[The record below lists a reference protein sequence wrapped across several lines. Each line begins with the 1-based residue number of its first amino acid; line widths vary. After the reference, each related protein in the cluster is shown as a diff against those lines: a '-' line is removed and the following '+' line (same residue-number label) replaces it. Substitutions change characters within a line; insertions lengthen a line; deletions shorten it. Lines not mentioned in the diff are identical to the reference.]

1 MSTYQAVVE
10 ALGLLERDAALRASL
25 LAPLALLTAHQAAFD
40 PSVASRMAGKKEGE
54 EGTWTRGNKKAKG
67 SKRPQEEGQGAAGA
81 EVPGSGGKAARQ

>member
-10 ALGLLERDAALRASL
+10 ALGLLERDTPLRAAL

-54 EGTWTRGNKKAKG
+54 ERKRQENYAQQKERVDQLKKD
-67 SKRPQEEGQGAAGA
+67 REEQRFK
-81 EVPGSGGKAARQ
+81 EK